1 MDGTAELMALIL
13 AALWSAGI
21 LAILCAFAFGTWK
34 LFLWMAGRGVERVR
48 TSTQAAQINALHA
61 HLLHLLELEEKRKK
75 EAEQSVFTGLDGKR
89 ISLNREEQ
97 RRFHAQCQ
105 HVLGL
110 GFVEDTTQQ
119 VIRQHWRKQVL
130 SWHPDQGGDPAL
142 WLVRQR
148 AYDALMKMAAEN
160 LN

>member
-61 HLLHLLELEEKRKK
+61 HLLHLIELEEKRKK
-75 EAEQSVFTGLDGKR
+75 EAEQSVFTNLDGKR
-89 ISLNREEQ
+89 ISLSRQEQ
-97 RRFHAQCQ
+97 RRFQVDCQ
-105 HVLGL
+105 NVLGL
-110 GFVEDTTQQ
+110 NEVEGTTQQ
-119 VIRQHWRKQVL
+119 VIRRHWRKQVL
-130 SWHPDQGGDPAL
+130 RWHPDQGGDPGL

-148 AYDALMKMAAEN
+148 AYDALMKMATHD